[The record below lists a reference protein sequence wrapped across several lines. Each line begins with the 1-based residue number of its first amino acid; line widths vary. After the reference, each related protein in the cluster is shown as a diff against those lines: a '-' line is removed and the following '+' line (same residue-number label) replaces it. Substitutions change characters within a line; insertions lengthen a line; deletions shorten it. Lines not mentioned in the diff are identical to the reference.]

1 MYINIYLIITNYIII
16 RLFHLMF
23 RNMKIQTI
31 FIKKKN
37 HIRNYFENLKF
48 TLNLI
53 FIVTFIRTST

>member
-23 RNMKIQTI
+23 RNMKILTI

-48 TLNLI
+48 I
-53 FIVTFIRTST
+53 

>member
-16 RLFHLMF
+16 ILFHLML
-23 RNMKIQTI
+23 RNMKILTI